1 MTSQEM
7 KVKFEKDGWNNVN
20 FRELT
25 KEEAKEKGYLFAL
38 NTSMKFFV
46 MIETGNIY
54 NENGK
59 IAFFNI
65 RCGR

>member
-25 KEEAKEKGYLFAL
+25 KEEAKEKGYCYRR
-38 NTSMKFFV
+38 N
-46 MIETGNIY
+46 N
-54 NENGK
+54 
-59 IAFFNI
+59 
-65 RCGR
+65 C